1 MLKKK
6 NHRKQ
11 KFKDEANNMQLDK
24 ENTQQSNLNS
34 KYLIVL
40 LGYKILIL
48 LFVFIVF
55 YMMRTRKVRSDT
67 AAQGPSISALIESNF
82 VEYHWQAAT
91 NVLKVI

>member
-1 MLKKK
+1 MLRHVPLQMLKKK

-11 KFKDEANNMQLDK
+11 KFEDEANNMQLDK

-55 YMMRTRKVRSDT
+55 YTRTRKVRSDT
-67 AAQGPSISALIESNF
+67 AAQGPSIRS
-82 VEYHWQAAT
+82 
-91 NVLKVI
+91 